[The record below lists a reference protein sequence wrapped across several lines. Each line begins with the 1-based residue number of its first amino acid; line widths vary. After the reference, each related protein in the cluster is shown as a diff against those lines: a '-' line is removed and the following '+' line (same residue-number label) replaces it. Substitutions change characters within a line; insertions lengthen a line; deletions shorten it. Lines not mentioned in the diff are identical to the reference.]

1 MQRAPPA
8 ASTTQQ
14 LCVTRSTPTAF
25 DASWP
30 SASTLACKGFA
41 AWGCVSPLPA
51 PSYQQSEK
59 FTRALRRK
67 LRPSDAALLVVPV
80 PAAPAHAFLDP
91 AISDPVFGFGSEA
104 GRPPKGRSRVA
115 IGEGA
120 ERRVI
125 SVAPLLAAVRLA
137 CLKDALAAVA
147 VWLPHDLSGILKA
160 LQVARRAVCRRHRNV
175 EGGRSRVS
183 SNASRIRSSGP
194 STGTRSAARGCAH
207 RRAGRR
213 DRRSFAGCL
222 SRWVPDLQR
231 EIR

>member
-14 LCVTRSTPTAF
+14 LCVTGSTPTAF

-80 PAAPAHAFLDP
+80 PGRPCPRIPGPGDLGPGFRIRKRSGPAPKGPEPRSDRGRGGAESYQRGPLISRSP
-91 AISDPVFGFGSEA
+91 ACVPQGCARRRGRLAPSRSVRHPQGVA
-104 GRPPKGRSRVA
+104 GRAAGSMQAPSQRRGRQVQGIVERQPDQV
-115 IGEGA
+115 IRA
-120 ERRVI
+120 EHGH
-125 SVAPLLAAVRLA
+125 AVSCAGL
-137 CLKDALAAVA
+137 
-147 VWLPHDLSGILKA
+147 
-160 LQVARRAVCRRHRNV
+160 
-175 EGGRSRVS
+175 RS
-183 SNASRIRSSGP
+183 
-194 STGTRSAARGCAH
+194 
-207 RRAGRR
+207 
-213 DRRSFAGCL
+213 
-222 SRWVPDLQR
+222 
-231 EIR
+231 